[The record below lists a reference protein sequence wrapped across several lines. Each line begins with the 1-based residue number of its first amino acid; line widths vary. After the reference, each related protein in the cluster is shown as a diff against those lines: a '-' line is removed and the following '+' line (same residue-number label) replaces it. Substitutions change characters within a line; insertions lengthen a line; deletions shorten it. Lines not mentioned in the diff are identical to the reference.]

1 MIIALLFI
9 SFLVFLFMGMPVA
22 FSLAIPTVLYFFL
35 LGGNIPIEFMAH
47 SMTTPL
53 FNYVLIALPAFLLSG
68 RMMNSTGVTDRLFD
82 AAVAVVGRFR
92 GGLAHA
98 NVFASML
105 FASMSGTAVGD
116 AGGLGQ
122 VEMQMM
128 EKAHYRKDFAAGITA
143 ASSILG
149 PIIPPSVSMVIL
161 GATAEI
167 SIGRL
172 FMAGIIPGVIMAVA
186 LMLNIALRAHS
197 TAEGKSWPVEKVPAK
212 QAFQAIRRGILPML
226 CPVIIIGSISAGI
239 VTPTE
244 AAVLAIDYA
253 LLLGLVYHEI
263 SWKSLWKT
271 LEDTVVT
278 TVVFM
283 YIIAIAGF
291 FTWVVTRE
299 GLPIVIKGLLAPL
312 MSFSPTTGLILIA
325 IFLLIVGCFLDT
337 TAAIL
342 LVAPVLMPIVR
353 TLGID
358 VIHFGIIMTVAL
370 LIGIITPP
378 FGICLFVLSEVADLS
393 VAAVTKEAIRYLPA
407 MVIVLLVII
416 FFPEIVLFVPRMVFG
431 G

>member
-1 MIIALLFI
+1 
-9 SFLVFLFMGMPVA
+9 
-22 FSLAIPTVLYFFL
+22 
-35 LGGNIPIEFMAH
+35 
-47 SMTTPL
+47 MTTPL
-53 FNYVLIALPAFLLSG
+53 FNYVLVALPAFLLSG
-68 RMMNSTGVTDRLFD
+68 RMMNGSGVTDRLFD
-82 AAVAVVGRFR
+82 AALALVGRFR
-92 GGLAHA
+92 GGLAHT

-128 EKAHYRKDFAAGITA
+128 EKAKYRKDFAAGITA
-143 ASSILG
+143 ASSVLG

-172 FMAGIIPGVIMAVA
+172 FMAGIIPGIIMAVC
-186 LMLNIALRAHS
+186 LMGNITLRAHI
-197 TAEGKSWPVEKVPAK
+197 TAEGKTWPVEKVPLKTAVHS
-212 QAFQAIRRGILPML
+212 IRRGILPML
-226 CPVIIIGSISAGI
+226 CPVIIIGSISLGI

-253 LLLGLVYHEI
+253 LLLGIFYREI
-263 SWKSLWKT
+263 SWKSLWQT

-278 TVVFM
+278 TGTFM

-299 GLPIVIKGLLAPL
+299 GLPIAIKSFLAPL
-312 MSFSPTTGLILIA
+312 MSFNPTIGLLLIA
-325 IFLLIVGCFLDT
+325 VFLLVVGCFLDT

-342 LVAPVLMPIVR
+342 LVAPVIMPIVR
-353 TLGID
+353 SLGVD
-358 VIHFGIIMTVAL
+358 VVHFGVIMIIAL

-378 FGICLFVLSEVADLS
+378 FGICLFVLSDVAQLPVS
-393 VAAVTKEAIRYLPA
+393 SITKEAVRYVPA
-407 MVIVLLVII
+407 MVICLLLVI
-416 FFPEIVLFVPRMVFG
+416 FFPQIVLWIPNMVFK
-431 G
+431 

>member
-1 MIIALLFI
+1 MIIAFLFIAFLVLLF
-9 SFLVFLFMGMPVA
+9 LGLPVA
-22 FSLAIPTVLYFFL
+22 FALGIPTVFYFFL
-35 LGGNIPIEFMAH
+35 QDSFVPIEFMAH

-53 FNYVLIALPAFLLSG
+53 FNYVLVALPAFLLSG
-68 RMMNSTGVTDRLFD
+68 RMMNSSGVTDRLFD
-82 AAVAVVGRFR
+82 AAIAVVGRFR

-128 EKAHYRKDFAAGITA
+128 EKAKYRKDFAAGITA

-172 FMAGIIPGVIMAVA
+172 FMAGIIPGIIMALA
-186 LMLNIALRAHS
+186 LMGNITLRAHF
-197 TAEGKSWPVEKVPAK
+197 TKEGKTWPVEKVPLKKGLKSCAR
-212 QAFQAIRRGILPML
+212 AILPMF
-226 CPVIIIGSISAGI
+226 CPVIIIGSISMGI

-253 LLLGLVYHEI
+253 LLLGLFYREI

-278 TVVFM
+278 TGVFM

-299 GLPIVIKGLLAPL
+299 GLPIAIRDMLAPL
-312 MSFSPTTGLILIA
+312 MSVNPTVGLLLIA
-325 IFLLIVGCFLDT
+325 AFLLVVGCFLDT

-342 LVAPVLMPIVR
+342 LVAPVIMPIVR
-353 TLGID
+353 SLGVD
-358 VIHFGIIMTVAL
+358 VVHFGVIMIVAL

-378 FGICLFVLSEVADLS
+378 FGICLFVLSDVAELPVWS
-393 VAAVTKEAIRYLPA
+393 VTKEAIRYLPA
-407 MVIVLLVII
+407 MIICLLIVI
-416 FFPEIVLFVPRMVFG
+416 FFPQIVLYIPNLIFK
-431 G
+431 